1 MLCVCRLSG
10 CLISEEGSSS
20 LVSALSSNPSHLR
33 ELDLSYNH
41 PGESAVKLLQDGLED
56 PGWRLDTLRYGH
68 TKHQHPHQ
76 PDCPL
81 EEVCPGLFILLQ
93 PRNTSR
99 TIQNN
104 QSETADNT
112 NKITSKHQVK
122 NFKVSEQKLQQES
135 SEVLHSGSAL
145 DSSAAVEQFHRR
157 CYK

>member
-1 MLCVCRLSG
+1 MDWRIQAGDWTLSG
-10 CLISEEGSSS
+10 M
-20 LVSALSSNPSHLR
+20 
-33 ELDLSYNH
+33 
-41 PGESAVKLLQDGLED
+41 
-56 PGWRLDTLRYGH
+56 DTPNTNIHINL
-68 TKHQHPHQ
+68 TV
-76 PDCPL
+76 PL

-104 QSETADNT
+104 QSVTADNT
-112 NKITSKHQVK
+112 NKITSKHQGK